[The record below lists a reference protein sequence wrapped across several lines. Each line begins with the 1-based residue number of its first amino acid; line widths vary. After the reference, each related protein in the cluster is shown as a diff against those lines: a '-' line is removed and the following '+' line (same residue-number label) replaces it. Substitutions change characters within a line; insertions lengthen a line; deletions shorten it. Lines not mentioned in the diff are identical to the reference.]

1 MKSVYVTGGSRAGGG
16 KPAGPTIYEMNNRGE
31 GRSVRDLP
39 RLVTAGVAI
48 TWQAGQRELIII
60 TALEV
65 LSGVGVAAEVIVG
78 RRVLEAL
85 LATQH
90 TSAGLATVW
99 PSALLLG
106 AITAVLGLAGAVL
119 REQQRLLSELTS
131 RYAQDQILDVT
142 CAVELAA
149 FDEHGFH
156 DRVARAQAGVMR
168 APEMVMGL
176 QGLGR
181 SLAGAIGAAV
191 ALLAVAPELVPVALL
206 ALLPGW
212 IASGRRGRAFY
223 AFGIIMTPRDR
234 ERSYLASLLTQRDP
248 AKEVRAFGL
257 AGFLR
262 ARYDRLYDEKMAEMR
277 RISARQLRGMA
288 VADLASSATIAVAIA
303 VIVWLAVTHHLALS
317 SAAAGAAALV
327 LLGQRLSFA
336 GQSAG
341 MLQESAMFIDDFL
354 AFTREAPAPPLALE
368 ATERGREAAAF
379 GLIEAEGVT
388 FSYPGSERV
397 ALRGASLRI
406 EPGEVVAL
414 VGANGSGKTTL
425 AKLLAGLYLPGEG
438 RVCWDGR
445 DTRELDRRTLLSR
458 SALVFQ
464 DFIRYALSAGD
475 NIALGRHEQAF
486 DTEAIVRAAG
496 QAGADRDIGSLPD
509 GYDTL
514 LGPAFFGGTDLSTG
528 QWQRLALARTF
539 FRDAPLVILDEPT
552 AALDAKAEH
561 ELFGKIGEL
570 FADRSVLLI
579 SHRFSTVRSAD
590 RIYVLREG
598 AVVESGTHEELMAVD
613 GTYAELFT
621 LQALPYQ

>member
-1 MKSVYVTGGSRAGGG
+1 M
-16 KPAGPTIYEMNNRGE
+16 
-31 GRSVRDLP
+31 
-39 RLVTAGVAI
+39 TAGVAI
-48 TWQAGQRELIII
+48 TWQAGRRELIII

-156 DRVARAQAGVMR
+156 DRVARAQPGVMR
-168 APEMVMGL
+168 APEMVFGL

-288 VADLASSATIAVAIA
+288 VADLASSATIAIAIA

-368 ATERGREAAAF
+368 ATERGREQ
-379 GLIEAEGVT
+379 L
-388 FSYPGSERV
+388 
-397 ALRGASLRI
+397 
-406 EPGEVVAL
+406 
-414 VGANGSGKTTL
+414 
-425 AKLLAGLYLPGEG
+425 
-438 RVCWDGR
+438 
-445 DTRELDRRTLLSR
+445 R
-458 SALVFQ
+458 SA
-464 DFIRYALSAGD
+464 
-475 NIALGRHEQAF
+475 
-486 DTEAIVRAAG
+486 
-496 QAGADRDIGSLPD
+496 
-509 GYDTL
+509 
-514 LGPAFFGGTDLSTG
+514 
-528 QWQRLALARTF
+528 
-539 FRDAPLVILDEPT
+539 
-552 AALDAKAEH
+552 
-561 ELFGKIGEL
+561 
-570 FADRSVLLI
+570 
-579 SHRFSTVRSAD
+579 
-590 RIYVLREG
+590 
-598 AVVESGTHEELMAVD
+598 
-613 GTYAELFT
+613 
-621 LQALPYQ
+621 

>member
-16 KPAGPTIYEMNNRGE
+16 KRAGPTIYEVNNRGE

-48 TWQAGQRELIII
+48 TWQAGRRELIII

-168 APEMVMGL
+168 APEMVIGL

-288 VADLASSATIAVAIA
+288 VADLASSATIAIAIA

-509 GYDTL
+509 GFDTL

-590 RIYVLREG
+590 RIYVLRDG
-598 AVVESGTHEELMAVD
+598 AVVESGTHEELMAAD